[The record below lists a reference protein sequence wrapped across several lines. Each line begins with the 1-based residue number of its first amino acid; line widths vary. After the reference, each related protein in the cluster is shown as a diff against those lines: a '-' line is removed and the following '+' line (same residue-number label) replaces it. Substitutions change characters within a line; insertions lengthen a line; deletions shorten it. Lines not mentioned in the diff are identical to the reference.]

1 MQMSQYDSPR
11 SGRDSPFPK
20 YLLEAGARSVLAEIE
35 AEGYLV
41 ELTSPGAG
49 SACVRITTPDGH
61 MRESIGRPNE
71 LEDAL
76 RSMAEALGLDV

>member
-1 MQMSQYDSPR
+1 MSQYDTSR
-11 SGRDSPFPK
+11 AGRDSPFPK
-20 YLLEAGARSVLAEIE
+20 YLLDAGARSILAEIE

-61 MRESIGRPNE
+61 TREKIGRPNE
-71 LEDAL
+71 LEVAL
-76 RSMAEALGLDV
+76 RSMAAAMGLEV